1 MSLGF
6 CSGLQVTKPRNYWE
20 KRKHFPLR
28 LCENVLEWRGHR
40 SSSIYFHS
48 ESSQSQGKLLWAAV
62 FKNTLE
68 EKSLL
73 LTVCYL
79 YLSELW
85 RLSVTDKHE
94 NRNLGRRQTI
104 WVSRRLIFKQRRKS
118 MFERKCYWWFVSF
131 PLLLQSISK
140 CSNWTWELQKSK
152 YTLFCVCK
160 QKPKYDRNTAAVLS
174 LSLSLKCRKMMSSL
188 KAWRHID
195 LSVLLSDVIEL
206 KCPFHRKMLWLV
218 KMIE

>member
-6 CSGLQVTKPRNYWE
+6 FSGLQVTIPRDYWE
-20 KRKHFPLR
+20 KWQKRKHFPLR

-68 EKSLL
+68 EKVSPADS
-73 LTVCYL
+73 CYF
-79 YLSELW
+79 YQSERW
-85 RLSVTDKHE
+85 RLSVKDKHG
-94 NRNLGRRQTI
+94 NWNLGRRCNI
-104 WVSRRLIFKQRRKS
+104 WVSMRLIFKQRRKS

-140 CSNWTWELQKSK
+140 CSNWTWELQKLQKSK
-152 YTLFCVCK
+152 YSLFCVCK
-160 QKPKYDRNTAAVLS
+160 QKTRYDRNTAAVLS
-174 LSLSLKCRKMMSSL
+174 LSFSLKCRQITSSL
-188 KAWRHID
+188 KKWRHTD

-206 KCPFHRKMLWLV
+206 KCLFH
-218 KMIE
+218 